1 LLNTREKEQLPDK
14 PELDRETAEV
24 KWAKWN
30 GCMEA
35 IAKLR
40 QKLEAFDPDVLIVVG
55 DDQHENLVDDNM
67 PPFSIYMGE
76 EVEASVSLRY
86 LNQPK
91 SENRTKYRVDA
102 QLAGALVAGLMDE
115 GFDPAYSKRTR
126 YDGGLG
132 HAFARVLKFLTP
144 DAGRRVIPVMVNT
157 YYPPAPSAHRCAQF
171 GVALAKL
178 VDRFP
183 RTDRVVVAWRVSHTK
198 IDEQLDEKF
207 IRRCST
213 IRITWCDSRLRL
225 VEGTSEIRNWIVTA
239 ARQLQRHDGR
249 LLRSIALER
258 VSLRH
263 GLRLLAAT
271 IAHGFCR
278 QNIGLSSCLEFL
290 RMTDEPPSAQR
301 NRASLPSVSRFQ
313 TFGSVFVSNIGT
325 GCR

>member
-1 LLNTREKEQLPDK
+1 MAHLVGCLAMSHAPQLMLNPDHWGLLNNREKERLPDK

-40 QKLEAFDPDVLIVVG
+40 QKIEAFDPDVLIVVG

-102 QLAGALVAGLMDE
+102 KLAGALVAGLMDE

-144 DAGRRVIPVMVNT
+144 DANRRIIPVMVNT

-178 VDRFP
+178 IGRLP
-183 RTDRVVVAWRVSHTK
+183 SADRVAVIGSGGLSHTK

-207 IRRCST
+207 IRALQHNDTDYMSAMPA
-213 IRITWCDSRLRL
+213 SVL

-239 ARQLQRHDGR
+239 A
-249 LLRSIALER
+249 
-258 VSLRH
+258 
-263 GLRLLAAT
+263 AANCSGT
-271 IAHGFCR
+271 MVDYFPLYRTRTGVGCAMGFAYW
-278 QNIGLSSCLEFL
+278 QPN
-290 RMTDEPPSAQR
+290 
-301 NRASLPSVSRFQ
+301 
-313 TFGSVFVSNIGT
+313 
-325 GCR
+325 

>member
-1 LLNTREKEQLPDK
+1 MAKLVGCLAMSHAPQLMLNPDHWGLLNNREKERLPDK
-14 PELDRETAEV
+14 PELDRETSEV

-40 QKLEAFDPDVLIVVG
+40 QKLEALDPDVLIVVG

-67 PPFSIYMGE
+67 PPFSIFMGE

-102 QLAGALVAGLMDE
+102 KLAGALVAGLMDE

-144 DAGRRVIPVMVNT
+144 DASRRIIPVMVNT

-171 GVALAKL
+171 GVALGKL

-183 RTDRVVVAWRVSHTK
+183 SADRVVVIGSGGLSHTK
-198 IDEQLDEKF
+198 IDEQLDERF
-207 IRRCST
+207 IRALQHNDTDDMGAIPASV
-213 IRITWCDSRLRL
+213 L

-239 ARQLQRHDGR
+239 A
-249 LLRSIALER
+249 
-258 VSLRH
+258 
-263 GLRLLAAT
+263 AANCSGT
-271 IAHGFCR
+271 MVDYFPLYRTRTGVGCAMGFAYW
-278 QNIGLSSCLEFL
+278 QPN
-290 RMTDEPPSAQR
+290 
-301 NRASLPSVSRFQ
+301 
-313 TFGSVFVSNIGT
+313 
-325 GCR
+325 

>member
-1 LLNTREKEQLPDK
+1 MAKLVGCLAMSHAPQLMLNPDHWGLLNNREKERLPDK
-14 PELDRETAEV
+14 PELDRETSEV

-40 QKLEAFDPDVLIVVG
+40 QKIEAFDPDVLIVVG

-102 QLAGALVAGLMDE
+102 KLAGALVAGLMDE

-126 YDGGLG
+126 YDGRLG
-132 HAFARVLKFLTP
+132 HAFARALKFLTP
-144 DAGRRVIPVMVNT
+144 DASRRIIPVMVNT

-178 VDRFP
+178 VGRFSSA
-183 RTDRVVVAWRVSHTK
+183 DRVAVIGSGGLSHTK
-198 IDEQLDEKF
+198 IDEQLDERF
-207 IRRCST
+207 IRALQHNDTDYMSAMPA
-213 IRITWCDSRLRL
+213 SVL

-239 ARQLQRHDGR
+239 A
-249 LLRSIALER
+249 
-258 VSLRH
+258 
-263 GLRLLAAT
+263 AANCSGT
-271 IAHGFCR
+271 MVDYFPLYRTPTGVGCAMGFAYW
-278 QNIGLSSCLEFL
+278 QPN
-290 RMTDEPPSAQR
+290 
-301 NRASLPSVSRFQ
+301 
-313 TFGSVFVSNIGT
+313 
-325 GCR
+325 

>member
-1 LLNTREKEQLPDK
+1 MAKLVGCLAMSHAPQLMLNPDHWGLLNTREKEQLPDK

-35 IAKLR
+35 IAKLG

-102 QLAGALVAGLMDE
+102 KLAGALVAGLMDE

-144 DAGRRVIPVMVNT
+144 DASRRIIPVMVNT

-171 GVALAKL
+171 GVALGKL

-183 RTDRVVVAWRVSHTK
+183 SADRVVVIGSGGLSHTK
-198 IDEQLDEKF
+198 IDEQLDERF
-207 IRRCST
+207 IRALQHNDTDDMGAIPASV
-213 IRITWCDSRLRL
+213 L

-239 ARQLQRHDGR
+239 A
-249 LLRSIALER
+249 
-258 VSLRH
+258 
-263 GLRLLAAT
+263 AANCSGT
-271 IAHGFCR
+271 MVDYFPLYRTRTGVGCAMGFAYW
-278 QNIGLSSCLEFL
+278 QPN
-290 RMTDEPPSAQR
+290 
-301 NRASLPSVSRFQ
+301 
-313 TFGSVFVSNIGT
+313 
-325 GCR
+325 

>member
-1 LLNTREKEQLPDK
+1 MAHLIGCLAMSHAPQLMLNPDHWGLLNNREKERLPEK

-40 QKLEAFDPDVLIVVG
+40 QKIEAFDPDVLIVVG

-102 QLAGALVAGLMDE
+102 KLAGALVAGLMDE

-144 DAGRRVIPVMVNT
+144 DANRRIIPVMVNT

-178 VDRFP
+178 VGRFP
-183 RTDRVVVAWRVSHTK
+183 SADRVAVIGSGGLSHTK
-198 IDEQLDEKF
+198 IDEQLDERF
-207 IRRCST
+207 IQALQHNDTDYMSAMPA
-213 IRITWCDSRLRL
+213 SVL

-239 ARQLQRHDGR
+239 A
-249 LLRSIALER
+249 
-258 VSLRH
+258 
-263 GLRLLAAT
+263 AADCSGT
-271 IAHGFCR
+271 MVDYFPLYRTRTGVGCAMGFAYW
-278 QNIGLSSCLEFL
+278 QPN
-290 RMTDEPPSAQR
+290 
-301 NRASLPSVSRFQ
+301 
-313 TFGSVFVSNIGT
+313 
-325 GCR
+325 

>member
-1 LLNTREKEQLPDK
+1 MAKLVGCLAMSHAPQLMLNPDHWGLLNNREKERLPDK
-14 PELDRETAEV
+14 PELDRETSEV

-40 QKLEAFDPDVLIVVG
+40 QKLEALDPDVLIVVG

-67 PPFSIYMGE
+67 PPFSIFMGE

-102 QLAGALVAGLMDE
+102 KLAGALVAGLMDE

-132 HAFARVLKFLTP
+132 HAFARVLKFLSP
-144 DAGRRVIPVMVNT
+144 DASRRIIPVMVNT

-178 VDRFP
+178 IGRFP
-183 RTDRVVVAWRVSHTK
+183 SGDRVVVIASGGLSHTK
-198 IDEQLDEKF
+198 IDEQLDDRF
-207 IRRCST
+207 IRALQHNDTADMSA
-213 IRITWCDSRLRL
+213 IPASVL

-239 ARQLQRHDGR
+239 AAANCSGTMVDYFPLYRTRTGVGCAMGFAYWQL
-249 LLRSIALER
+249 
-258 VSLRH
+258 
-263 GLRLLAAT
+263 
-271 IAHGFCR
+271 
-278 QNIGLSSCLEFL
+278 N
-290 RMTDEPPSAQR
+290 
-301 NRASLPSVSRFQ
+301 
-313 TFGSVFVSNIGT
+313 
-325 GCR
+325 

>member
-1 LLNTREKEQLPDK
+1 MAKLIGCLAMSHAPQLMLNPDHWALLNNREKERLPDK
-14 PELDRETAEV
+14 PELDRETVDV

-40 QKLEAFDPDVLIVVG
+40 QKLEAFDPDVVIVVG

-67 PPFSIYMGE
+67 PPFSIFTGE

-102 QLAGALVAGLMDE
+102 KLAGALVAGLMDE

-144 DAGRRVIPVMVNT
+144 DASRRIIPVMVNT

-178 VDRFP
+178 IGRFP
-183 RTDRVVVAWRVSHTK
+183 SADRVVVIASGGLSHTK
-198 IDEQLDEKF
+198 IDEQLDERF
-207 IRRCST
+207 IRALQHNDTADMSA
-213 IRITWCDSRLRL
+213 IPASVL

-239 ARQLQRHDGR
+239 AAANCSGTMVDYFPLYRTRTGVGCAMGFAYWQL
-249 LLRSIALER
+249 
-258 VSLRH
+258 
-263 GLRLLAAT
+263 
-271 IAHGFCR
+271 
-278 QNIGLSSCLEFL
+278 N
-290 RMTDEPPSAQR
+290 
-301 NRASLPSVSRFQ
+301 
-313 TFGSVFVSNIGT
+313 
-325 GCR
+325 

>member
-1 LLNTREKEQLPDK
+1 MAHLVGCLAMSHAPQLMLNPDHWGLLNTREKERLPDK

-40 QKLEAFDPDVLIVVG
+40 QKIEAFDPDVLIVVG

-67 PPFSIYMGE
+67 PPFSLYMGE
-76 EVEASVSLRY
+76 EVEASTSLRY
-86 LNQPK
+86 LKQSK

-102 QLAGALVAGLMDE
+102 KLAESLIAGLMDE

-132 HAFARVLKFLTP
+132 HAFARALKFLTP
-144 DAGRRVIPVMVNT
+144 DASRRIIPVMVNT
-157 YYPPAPSAHRCAQF
+157 YYPPAPSARRCAQF

-183 RTDRVVVAWRVSHTK
+183 SANRVVVIASGGLSHTK
-198 IDEQLDEKF
+198 IDEQLDERF
-207 IRRCST
+207 IRALQHNDTDYMSA
-213 IRITWCDSRLRL
+213 IPASVL

-239 ARQLQRHDGR
+239 AAANCSGTMVDYFPLYRTRTGVGCAMGFAYWQL
-249 LLRSIALER
+249 
-258 VSLRH
+258 
-263 GLRLLAAT
+263 
-271 IAHGFCR
+271 
-278 QNIGLSSCLEFL
+278 N
-290 RMTDEPPSAQR
+290 
-301 NRASLPSVSRFQ
+301 
-313 TFGSVFVSNIGT
+313 
-325 GCR
+325 

>member
-1 LLNTREKEQLPDK
+1 MAHLVGCLAMSHAPQLMLNPDHWGLLNNREKEQLPDK
-14 PELDRETAEV
+14 PELERETLEV

-30 GCMEA
+30 GCMKA
-35 IAKLR
+35 IAELR
-40 QKLEAFDPDVLIVVG
+40 QKLDAFDPDVLIVVG

-67 PPFSIYMGE
+67 PPFSIFTGE

-86 LNQPK
+86 LNQAR

-102 QLAGALVAGLMDE
+102 KLAGALVAGLMDE

-183 RTDRVVVAWRVSHTK
+183 STDRVVVIASGGLSHTK

-207 IRRCST
+207 IRALQHNDTDYMSA
-213 IRITWCDSRLRL
+213 IPASVL

-239 ARQLQRHDGR
+239 AAANRNGTMVDYFPLYRTRTGVGCAMGFAYWQL
-249 LLRSIALER
+249 S
-258 VSLRH
+258 
-263 GLRLLAAT
+263 
-271 IAHGFCR
+271 
-278 QNIGLSSCLEFL
+278 
-290 RMTDEPPSAQR
+290 
-301 NRASLPSVSRFQ
+301 
-313 TFGSVFVSNIGT
+313 
-325 GCR
+325 